1 MNNLKTYHLIL
12 TTFFL
17 GIEIFL
23 NTGLAQSPSF
33 ETYTNPVIPGDHP
46 DATLTR
52 IGNDFYTTGSS
63 FNVTPVIFHST
74 DLVHWEAI
82 SQPVK
87 ASWSNYD
94 DNPGGGCW
102 GGHIVYYNS
111 QYWHY
116 FSRSNTMYFVTSDD
130 PGGPWSDP
138 VKVNNPASLPYTLG
152 YDNSIFIDDD
162 NKWYLLVKNG
172 QANGAIVELDNN
184 GQCNG
189 AIYNLDWL
197 NPAPSYPYSW
207 AEGPVMWKYKGYY
220 YYSFARDL
228 AGGQK
233 VMRSETLTDD
243 ENSWEMLGDF
253 FNESDPQKQG
263 SLFTSPNHASP
274 VIMLD
279 DSTYWIIHPLY
290 AKGEW
295 KGQGRQGLLNQVHY
309 DSNLRPV
316 AGYPVNQS
324 FIAPGLSCSG
334 IPWMVP
340 KSDLFTSDELD
351 PEWSLL
357 GYTPDN
363 TYSLADRP
371 GWLHLSP
378 KSSTKANTVIKN
390 DGEHNYSLITHL
402 ELDPQSMNDEAGLR
416 IMRGD
421 ETKFVKLYSSV
432 NEYNHKVIVFSF
444 ENTRYET
451 DNTAGNT
458 LWLKIIRVNH
468 SISGYFSSNGCD
480 WVQVG
485 KNFDVSEI
493 DSYSDFVTFTGTRQ
507 GLYVQGSDAFF
518 DLYIYRDAYTP
529 ILAECPANHYGTCPT
544 TKTDGIYQLDS
555 IHNNDWA
562 LYAGVEFGND
572 EYLKAPK
579 TIEVTASSAASG
591 GKIEVWLDSM
601 DTGPKIADCEIFNTG
616 DWNTFVTFT
625 APVEHIEGRHDVYLR
640 FTGAEPGR
648 LFKLKWIQFIAV
660 TAPEF
665 VSASVTDDDTLQ
677 LKLSQPVIIP
687 SLPSGLNI
695 EANGSQIVPIS
706 DISLAEGDSSLL
718 VITLAA
724 LVSNTDEITISYD
737 PGTITN
743 PAGISLI
750 PFSGLAVDNLLPGAA
765 PRIKLLETKD
775 EGDTVWMYLSKKMN
789 SPASYAS
796 DFTIEVEGKDDILI
810 NTAGALEN
818 DSTII
823 VLLPE
828 SRIYYED
835 MVSLTYSGTELD
847 AVNGGLLA
855 SFTSVPIQNIARGYP
870 PNVISASIRKS
881 DSYYKYID
889 LTFDKP
895 MLDAS
900 EEKKFF
906 TITLNDVPATIQSLT
921 STYDLLSFS
930 IYPYI
935 QYGDEINVS
944 YSGGNVRSRYNGI
957 LQDFSDY
964 PVTNT
969 VPQPLIINPY
979 NNAKT
984 SEIVVFPNPTHSE
997 IQVSWGSFFST
1008 LSIFSSDGRKLI
1020 QKKYSEPVQYANLKV
1035 DIALGVYLIMLENKK
1050 IFNFKKIV
1058 IE

>member
-1 MNNLKTYHLIL
+1 MFKIKHIKLYFFVLVGIVLNPGINAQTVNTYM
-12 TTFFL
+12 
-17 GIEIFL
+17 
-23 NTGLAQSPSF
+23 
-33 ETYTNPVIPGDHP
+33 NPVIPGDHP

-87 ASWSNYD
+87 ASWSNYG

-102 GGHIVYYNS
+102 GGHIVFYNGK
-111 QYWHY
+111 YWDF
-116 FSRSNTMYFVTSDD
+116 FSRANTMYFVTADD
-130 PGGPWSDP
+130 PGGPWSEP
-138 VKVNNPASLPYTLG
+138 VRVNNPASLPYTLG

-162 NKWYLLVKNG
+162 NKWYLVVKNG
-172 QANGAIVELDNN
+172 RPNNGIVELGND
-184 GQCNG
+184 GQPTG
-189 AIYNLDWL
+189 VVYNLDWL
-197 NPAPSYPYSW
+197 NPEPYPYSW
-207 AEGPVMWKYKGYY
+207 AEGPVMWKYEGYY
-220 YYSFARDL
+220 YYCFARDL
-228 AGGQK
+228 GGGQK
-233 VMRSETLTDD
+233 VMRSETITDD

-253 FNESDPQKQG
+253 FNESDPQKPG

-295 KGQGRQGLLNQVHY
+295 KGQGRQGLLNQVRY
-309 DSNLRPV
+309 DVNLRPV
-316 AGYPVNQS
+316 ADYPVNQS
-324 FIAPGLSCSG
+324 FFAPGLSSSG

-340 KSDLFTSDELD
+340 KSDFFTSDELD

-371 GWLHLSP
+371 GWLRLSP
-378 KSSTKANTVIKN
+378 KSSSKANTVIKN
-390 DGEHNYSLITHL
+390 DGEHNYSLITRL
-402 ELDPQSMNDEAGLR
+402 ELDPQSINDEAGLR

-421 ETKFVKLYSSV
+421 ETMFVRLYSSV

-444 ENTRYET
+444 ENTIYET

-468 SISGYFSSNGCD
+468 SIRGYFSKNGCD

-529 ILAECPANHYGTCPT
+529 ILAESPANQYGTCPT

-591 GKIEVWLDSM
+591 GTIEVWLDSM

-616 DWNTFVTFT
+616 DWNTFKTFT
-625 APVEHIEGRHDVYLR
+625 APVDHAEGQHDVYLR

-648 LFKLKWIQFIAV
+648 LFKLQWIQFIAV

-665 VSASVTDDDTLQ
+665 VSASVTDDTMQ
-677 LKLSQPVIIP
+677 LKLSQPVSMP
-687 SLPSGLNI
+687 SLPSGLSV
-695 EANGSQIVPIS
+695 EANGSQNIPIS

-750 PFSGLAVDNLLPGAA
+750 PFSGLQVDNLLPGAA

-789 SPASYAS
+789 SPASSAS
-796 DFTIEVEGKDDILI
+796 YFTVEVEGKDDILI
-810 NTAGALEN
+810 NTAEVLEN

-835 MVSLTYSGTELD
+835 MVSLTYTGTGLD

-855 SFTSVPIQNIARGYP
+855 SFTSEPIQNTAGGYP
-870 PNVISASIRKS
+870 PNVISASTRKS
-881 DSYYKYID
+881 GLNYRYID

-900 EEKKFF
+900 EEKEFF
-906 TITLNDVPATIQSLT
+906 TITLNDVPVTIQSLT
-921 STYDLLSFS
+921 STHDLLSFS
-930 IYPYI
+930 IYPFV
-935 QYGDEINVS
+935 QYGDEIKVS
-944 YSGGNVRSRYNGI
+944 YSGGNVRSRYNGK

-969 VPQPLIINPY
+969 VPQPLFVTPHDIVK
-979 NNAKT
+979 A
-984 SEIVVFPNPTHSE
+984 SEIVVLPNPAHSE
-997 IQVSWGSFFST
+997 IQVSWESSFSN
-1008 LSIFSSDGRKLI
+1008 LSIFSIDGRKLI
-1020 QKKYSEPVQYANLKV
+1020 QKKFGEPVKNANLTL
-1035 DIALGVYLIMLENKK
+1035 DITPGVYFIKLENEKIFDLKK
-1050 IFNFKKIV
+1050 II